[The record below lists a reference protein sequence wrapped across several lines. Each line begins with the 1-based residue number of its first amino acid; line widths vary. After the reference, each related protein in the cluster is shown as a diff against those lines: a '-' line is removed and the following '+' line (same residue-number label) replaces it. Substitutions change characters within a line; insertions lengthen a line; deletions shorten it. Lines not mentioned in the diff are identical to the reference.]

1 MLDQIVELLLQVLWL
16 LLNVSCHDPLQSE
29 NAVLKEQSKIMNCL
43 FVQKK
48 LNTHLTP
55 IIQNKKKPFKASK
68 IRIGNW

>member
-43 FVQKK
+43 FVQKIEHSSYPHYPK
-48 LNTHLTP
+48 QKET
-55 IIQNKKKPFKASK
+55 I
-68 IRIGNW
+68 